1 MKILESTTAEVSR
14 DIDLKRLN
22 FQRLFELFLDFSRGY
37 ERFLKNIKAG
47 KIYPPPCMVIK

>member
-14 DIDLKRLN
+14 NIDLKRLN